1 MWELDHKEGWLLEN
15 WCFWNVVWEK
25 TSKSPLDCKDI
36 ETVNPKGKQLC
47 IFIGRIDAVA
57 EVPILCPS
65 DVKGQLTGKILMLGK
80 IEGGKRGDNQGWDG
94 WMASLTQ
101 WACVWISSRR
111 WWRTGKP
118 GMPQSMRSQRV
129 RHELAGSHL
138 ISYSM
143 MKSWKLSSKIR

>member
-1 MWELDHKEGWLLEN
+1 M
-15 WCFWNVVWEK
+15 VWEK

-80 IEGGKRGDNQGWDG
+80 IEGGKRGDNQG
-94 WMASLTQ
+94 
-101 WACVWISSRR
+101 
-111 WWRTGKP
+111 
-118 GMPQSMRSQRV
+118 
-129 RHELAGSHL
+129 
-138 ISYSM
+138 
-143 MKSWKLSSKIR
+143 